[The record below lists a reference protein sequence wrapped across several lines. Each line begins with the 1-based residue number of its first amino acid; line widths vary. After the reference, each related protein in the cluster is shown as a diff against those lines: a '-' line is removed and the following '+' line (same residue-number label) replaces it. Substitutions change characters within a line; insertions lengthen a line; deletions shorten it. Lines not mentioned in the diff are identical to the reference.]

1 MRHRLL
7 NMEEK
12 VNFNLLSIH
21 GFKIVI
27 ENRPRR
33 KTVVPHGFSN
43 EFPTTKKEIT
53 RNIYIYIHTHT
64 PWKNISQLKQ
74 DPVAK
79 NLNQK
84 RPSEGNRVMRE
95 SLPWK

>member
-12 VNFNLLSIH
+12 ESFNLLSIH
-21 GFKIVI
+21 GFEIVI

-33 KTVVPHGFSN
+33 KTIVPHGFSS

-53 RNIYIYIHTHT
+53 RILYFF
-64 PWKNISQLKQ
+64 
-74 DPVAK
+74 
-79 NLNQK
+79 
-84 RPSEGNRVMRE
+84 
-95 SLPWK
+95 